1 MDKQK
6 CWAYYTHPDVPSRD
20 SSVILGC
27 AKFYDD
33 NTFQSMSVE
42 GNMDKPAKSYGI
54 DDIEPDEGTW
64 SYNHN
69 DSSFQVGESKYMR
82 FKILSYSRDTVT
94 LRNSIGEIHK
104 LVNLR

>member
-6 CWAYYTHPDVPSRD
+6 CWTYYNHSDVSPRA

-27 AKFYDD
+27 TRFYDD
-33 NTFQSMSVE
+33 TFQSMSVE
-42 GNMDKPAKSYGI
+42 GNMDKPAKSYNL
-54 DDIEPDEGTW
+54 DKIETDEDTW
-64 SYNHN
+64 SFNRN
-69 DSSFQVGESKYMR
+69 DSSFQVGENKYQR

-94 LRNSIGEIHK
+94 MRNSMGEIHK

>member
-20 SSVILGC
+20 SIVILGC
-27 AKFYDD
+27 TRFYDD
-33 NTFQSMSVE
+33 DTFQSMSVE
-42 GNMDKPAKSYGI
+42 GNMDKPAESYNL
-54 DDIEPDEGTW
+54 DKTEHDEDTW
-64 SYNHN
+64 SFNRN

-94 LRNSIGEIHK
+94 LRNSMGEIHK